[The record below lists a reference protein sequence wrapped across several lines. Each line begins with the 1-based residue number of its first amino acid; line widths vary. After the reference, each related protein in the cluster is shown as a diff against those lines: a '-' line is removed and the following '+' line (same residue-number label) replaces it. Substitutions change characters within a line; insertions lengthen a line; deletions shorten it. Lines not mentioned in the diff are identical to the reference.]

1 MRDHLM
7 ASEWGVKAEYIGE
20 GPEPKPSYR
29 YDDSPRQAYL
39 RALEENGGLHPPSEH
54 TSSPEDQELQEA
66 WRQLDA
72 WKKGLQQRK

>member
-39 RALEENGGLHPPSEH
+39 RTLEENGGLRPQQ
-54 TSSPEDQELQEA
+54 TSTPEDQEVQEA
-66 WRQLDA
+66 QRQLDA
-72 WKKGLQQRK
+72 WRQGLKQRK